1 MLTSAFNDLAA
12 GREFYEQQREGVGA
26 YFFDSLF
33 SEIDS
38 LSIFGG
44 VNP

>member
-1 MLTSAFNDLAA
+1 MKLRILTSAVNDLAA
-12 GREFYEQQREGVGA
+12 GREFYERQGEGVGA

-38 LSIFGG
+38 L
-44 VNP
+44 